1 MFNIRPNLRVPGFNV
16 RESEE
21 EVPGFRLNAD
31 GTIGKAPMT
40 AAKPDGNPFDI
51 FEPQPLAA
59 WPPPYLAFARG
70 GSIGGPALPADDGQ
84 SRFPSAAAGE
94 RRTDGPQASNLL
106 FDPSTPRAMIPVRCE
121 STGGEFGCTTPGGTS
136 FGPLPAPKGFPAT
149 IGPDSGSHHR
159 YRYESAPFYNP
170 KEVMRQAIERPTFGP
185 SDLNSPA
192 TREGTANEATPQP
205 YHSIAEAV
213 KAATGMH
220 GLPLGPVKSHVTQDQ
235 HGNTVVVN
243 VTEPGHVLF
252 PGYVVHSVVKSDDG
266 SYRLVTEGEGLG
278 LLQSKHAPEKLRD
291 IINRQTWERYQQEVL
306 DRAKPR

>member
-1 MFNIRPNLRVPGFNV
+1 MFNVRPNLRVPGFNV
-16 RESEE
+16 REPEE
-21 EVPGFRLNAD
+21 EVPGFRLNED
-31 GTIGKAPMT
+31 GSIGKAPMT

-59 WPPPYLAFARG
+59 WPPPYLAFGRG
-70 GSIGGPALPADDGQ
+70 GGIGGPELPADDRQ
-84 SRFPSAAAGE
+84 PPFPSAAAGE
-94 RRTDGPQASNLL
+94 RRTDAPQASNLL
-106 FDPSTPRAMIPVRCE
+106 FDPSKPREMIPVSCK
-121 STGGEFGCTTPGGTS
+121 SSGDEFSCTTPGGTS
-136 FGPLPAPKGFPAT
+136 FGPLPAPNGFPAN
-149 IGPDSGSHHR
+149 IGSDSGSHHQ

-205 YHSIAEAV
+205 YHTIAEAV

-220 GLPLGPVKSHVTQDQ
+220 GLPLGPVKSHVAEDQ

-252 PGYVVHSVVKSDDG
+252 PGYVVHSIVKSDDG

-278 LLQSKHAPEKLRD
+278 LLQSKRSPEKLRD
-291 IINRQTWERYQQEVL
+291 IVNRQTWEEYQKQIL

>member
-1 MFNIRPNLRVPGFNV
+1 MFNVRPNLRVPGFNV
-16 RESEE
+16 REPEE

-40 AAKPDGNPFDI
+40 AAQHGNLFDI

-59 WPPPYLAFARG
+59 WPPPYLAFAG
-70 GSIGGPALPADDGQ
+70 GGGIGGPALPADDGQ
-84 SRFPSAAAGE
+84 SRFPSAAVDE
-94 RRTDGPQASNLL
+94 RRTDGPQASNLH
-106 FDPSTPRAMIPVRCE
+106 FDPSTPRAITPVRCE
-121 STGGEFGCTTPGGTS
+121 STDGEFGCTTPGGMS
-136 FGPLPAPKGFPAT
+136 FGPLPAPKGYPAT
-149 IGPDSGSHHR
+149 VGPESGSHHQ
-159 YRYESAPFYNP
+159 YRYESAPFHNP

-205 YHSIAEAV
+205 YHTIAEAM

-220 GLPLGPVKSHVTQDQ
+220 GLPLGPVKSHVTEDQ

-252 PGYVVHSVVKSDDG
+252 PGYVVHAIVKSDDG

-291 IINRQTWERYQQEVL
+291 IINRQTWEGYQKEIL

>member
-1 MFNIRPNLRVPGFNV
+1 MFNVRPNLRVPGFNV
-16 RESEE
+16 REPEE

-31 GTIGKAPMT
+31 GTIGKAP
-40 AAKPDGNPFDI
+40 AQPAGNPFDI

-59 WPPPYLAFARG
+59 WPPPYLAFARRG
-70 GSIGGPALPADDGQ
+70 GIGGPELPAGDGR
-84 SRFPSAAAGE
+84 SPFPSAAAGE
-94 RRTDGPQASNLL
+94 RRPDGPQASNPL
-106 FDPSTPRAMIPVRCE
+106 FDPSTPRAMTPVRCE
-121 STGGEFGCTTPGGTS
+121 STGDAFSCTTPGGTS

-149 IGPDSGSHHR
+149 IGPESGSHHQ

-170 KEVMRQAIERPTFGP
+170 KEVMRQAIERPTLGP
-185 SDLNSPA
+185 SDRNSPA
-192 TREGTANEATPQP
+192 TREGTANEATPEP

-213 KAATGMH
+213 KAASTGMH
-220 GLPLGPVKSHVTQDQ
+220 GFPVGPVKSRVTEDQ

-278 LLQSKHAPEKLRD
+278 LLQSKLAPEKLRD
-291 IINRQTWERYQQEVL
+291 IINRQTWEGYQKEIL

>member
-1 MFNIRPNLRVPGFNV
+1 MFNVRPNLRVPGFNV
-16 RESEE
+16 RGPKE

-31 GTIGKAPMT
+31 GTIGKPPMT

-70 GSIGGPALPADDGQ
+70 GGIGGPELPADDGR
-84 SRFPSAAAGE
+84 SPFPSATAGE

-106 FDPSTPRAMIPVRCE
+106 FDPSTPRAMTPVRCE
-121 STGGEFGCTTPGGTS
+121 STGAELSCTTPGGTS
-136 FGPLPAPKGFPAT
+136 FGPLPAPKGFPA
-149 IGPDSGSHHR
+149 IVGPDSGSHHQ

-185 SDLNSPA
+185 RDLNSPA

-205 YHSIAEAV
+205 YHTIAEAM

-220 GLPLGPVKSHVTQDQ
+220 GLPLGPVKSHVTEDQ

-252 PGYVVHSVVKSDDG
+252 PGYVVQYIVKSDDG

-278 LLQSKHAPEKLRD
+278 LLQSKHAPDKLRD
-291 IINRQTWERYQQEVL
+291 IINRQTWEGYQKEIL